1 MEIQKFKD
9 FTENILVI
17 DVESTCLEKVSEI
30 IEIGLS
36 DTKNTFNN
44 CILIKPIYSKI
55 NDFCTNL
62 TSLTTEYIEKNGE
75 EYNLAYDT
83 LNKISI
89 RYNTWASYGDY
100 DKEMFEK
107 MSKLYNIKINL
118 PTNHINVRTL
128 FAQKILKT
136 EDLKNAPKNPKDA
149 LIELGYEFSG
159 FNHRG
164 IDDAKNISFLLKLL
178 L

>member
-1 MEIQKFKD
+1 
-9 FTENILVI
+9 
-17 DVESTCLEKVSEI
+17 
-30 IEIGLS
+30 
-36 DTKNTFNN
+36 
-44 CILIKPIYSKI
+44 
-55 NDFCTNL
+55 
-62 TSLTTEYIEKNGE
+62 
-75 EYNLAYDT
+75 
-83 LNKISI
+83 
-89 RYNTWASYGDY
+89 
-100 DKEMFEK
+100 
-107 MSKLYNIKINL
+107 
-118 PTNHINVRTL
+118 L